1 MYYVSLVK
9 LAFDALCLVVFG
21 DALQAS
27 TSDFSHH
34 ADEIYIYIY
43 IYRVLLEDTFYE
55 GVF

>member
-34 ADEIYIYIY
+34 TDEIYIYIASDF
-43 IYRVLLEDTFYE
+43 LSSA
-55 GVF
+55 

>member
-1 MYYVSLVK
+1 MSLVK

-43 IYRVLLEDTFYE
+43 IYIYILHLTS
-55 GVF
+55 